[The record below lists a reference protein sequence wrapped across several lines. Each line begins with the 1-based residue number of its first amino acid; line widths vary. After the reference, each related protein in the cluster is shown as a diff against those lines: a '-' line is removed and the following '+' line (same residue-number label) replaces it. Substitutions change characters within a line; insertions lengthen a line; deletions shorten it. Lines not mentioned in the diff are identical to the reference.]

1 VVDARFARQTLHR
14 DTEGKQTMTISMRRS
29 VLRAGA
35 VLLLGL
41 AAIGLVQAVSAD
53 GTPAAPLANAP
64 VGNGPVGNGPVAGT
78 GATADDALASELDA
92 ILAADQTAAQP
103 AVAGPNAAPRI
114 LGRLRIGR
122 RLVHG
127 TIVVDLPKA
136 GLTTVQ
142 VDHGT
147 ISSVGATSLA
157 ISEAGGTSVTVTL
170 DDKTRVRRNG
180 AKAAIA
186 DLKTGDEV
194 FVMSRV
200 ASGGTIAAV
209 VVVPKA

>member
-1 VVDARFARQTLHR
+1 
-14 DTEGKQTMTISMRRS
+14 MTISMRRS

-53 GTPAAPLANAP
+53 GTPAGPLANTP
-64 VGNGPVGNGPVAGT
+64 VANAQVAGT
-78 GATADDALASELDA
+78 GATTDDALASELDA

-103 AVAGPNAAPRI
+103 AVAGPNAAPGI

-147 ISSVGATSLA
+147 ISTVGATSLS
-157 ISEAGGTSVTVTL
+157 ISEAGGTSVTVIL

-186 DLKTGDEV
+186 DLKTGDQV
-194 FVMSRV
+194 FVMSKV
-200 ASGGTIAAV
+200 QSGGTVASV
-209 VVVPKA
+209 VIVPKA

>member
-1 VVDARFARQTLHR
+1 ML
-14 DTEGKQTMTISMRRS
+14 ISIRRS

-41 AAIGLVQAVSAD
+41 AAIGLVQAVSANS
-53 GTPAAPLANAP
+53 TPAAPPANAP
-64 VGNGPVGNGPVAGT
+64 VANAPDAGT
-78 GATADDALASELDA
+78 GATSDDALASELDA
-92 ILAADQTAAQP
+92 ILAADQTATQP

-127 TIVVDLPKA
+127 TIVVDLPKT

-147 ISSVGATSLA
+147 ISNVGATSLT
-157 ISEAGGTSVTVTL
+157 ISEAGGTSVTVKL

-186 DLKTGDEV
+186 DLKTGDQV

-200 ASGGTIAAV
+200 ASGGTVAAV

>member
-1 VVDARFARQTLHR
+1 M
-14 DTEGKQTMTISMRRS
+14 MTISIRRS

-35 VLLLGL
+35 ILLLGL
-41 AAIGLVQAVSAD
+41 AALGMVQAASA
-53 GTPAAPLANAP
+53 GRTPAAPLANAP
-64 VGNGPVGNGPVAGT
+64 LANAPVTSTGT
-78 GATADDALASELDA
+78 AADDALASELDA
-92 ILAADQTAAQP
+92 VLAADQTAAQP
-103 AVAGPNAAPRI
+103 AVAGPNAAPGI
-114 LGRLRIGR
+114 LGRLRVGR

-147 ISSVGATSLA
+147 ISTVGATSLT

-170 DDKTRVRRNG
+170 DGKTRVRRNG

-186 DLKTGDEV
+186 DLKTGDQV
-194 FVMSRV
+194 FVMSKV
-200 ASGGTIAAV
+200 ESSGTIAYAV
-209 VVVPKA
+209 IVPKA

>member
-1 VVDARFARQTLHR
+1 
-14 DTEGKQTMTISMRRS
+14 MTISMRRS

-41 AAIGLVQAVSAD
+41 AAIGLVQAVSANA
-53 GTPAAPLANAP
+53 TPAAPLANAP
-64 VGNGPVGNGPVAGT
+64 VANASVAAT
-78 GATADDALASELDA
+78 GATTDDALAIELDA

-103 AVAGPNAAPRI
+103 ALAGPNGAPGI

-147 ISSVGATSLA
+147 ISTVGPTSLT
-157 ISEAGGTSVTVTL
+157 ISEAGGTSVRVAL

-186 DLKTGDEV
+186 DLKTGDQV

-200 ASGGTIAAV
+200 APGGTIAAV
-209 VVVPKA
+209 VIVPKA

>member
-1 VVDARFARQTLHR
+1 
-14 DTEGKQTMTISMRRS
+14 MTISLRRP

-41 AAIGLVQAVSAD
+41 AAIGLVQAVSAE
-53 GTPAAPLANAP
+53 GTPAAPLASAP
-64 VGNGPVGNGPVAGT
+64 VAAT
-78 GATADDALASELDA
+78 GATADDVLASELDA
-92 ILAADQTAAQP
+92 ILATDQTAAQA
-103 AVAGPNAAPRI
+103 AVADPNAAPGI

-147 ISSVGATSLA
+147 ISNVGATSLA

-170 DDKTRVRRNG
+170 DYKTRVRRNG

-186 DLKTGDEV
+186 DLKTGDQV